1 MDREEILAKSRKEN
15 RDRDFVEEEAINKAH
30 SIALSV
36 GMMVCGLLSVLSAI
50 FTDYG
55 VNFSV
60 WVVMWSIW
68 SCVFLVKYRRL
79 RKRHELVLGLLYAG
93 LSVFFFV
100 LYLHRELGVF

>member
-1 MDREEILAKSRKEN
+1 MDKDEILEKSRKEN

-36 GMMVCGLLSVLSAI
+36 GMMVCGLISVLDGI
-50 FTDYG
+50 FRNG
-55 VNFSV
+55 VAFSV
-60 WVVMWSIW
+60 WIVMWAIW
-68 SCVFLVKYRRL
+68 SAVFLVKYRRL
-79 RKRHELVLGLLYAG
+79 RKRHELLLGLFYAG